1 MRRARTP
8 TGRGVDRRTR
18 AARGLTLVE
27 LMVSAVVTAVVAAS
41 VVTTMAAV
49 RLGLEGQDD
58 AARATA
64 RIARAQARAADH
76 LFRARMILAQEGTFC
91 ALWVPSEEFDASPTN
106 AAEYDAIHREELR
119 CWSFD
124 PAAQAVVVERTANRD
139 DRTQV
144 ALSSDW
150 ESLRDSLAA
159 QGALERSVV
168 IDGVSA
174 AAFRASGFDPC
185 SDRRMAL
192 SVELAD
198 EPEGGAYE
206 VGGALEVLMEHPSC
220 D

>member
-1 MRRARTP
+1 
-8 TGRGVDRRTR
+8 
-18 AARGLTLVE
+18 
-27 LMVSAVVTAVVAAS
+27 
-41 VVTTMAAV
+41 
-49 RLGLEGQDD
+49 
-58 AARATA
+58 
-64 RIARAQARAADH
+64 
-76 LFRARMILAQEGTFC
+76 
-91 ALWVPSEEFDASPTN
+91 VPSEEFDASPTN

-119 CWSFD
+119 FWSFD
-124 PAAQAVVVERTANRD
+124 PVAQAVVVERTANRD

-144 ALSSDW
+144 ALSTDW

-174 AAFRASGFDPC
+174 AAFRASGFDSC